1 MVPVLAYRIQEKE
14 FGGLSHQA
22 RKRLEELVRTASTR
36 KRQSDTVQ
44 DGTRLVR
51 TWRGEVHEVS
61 VTDSGYVYRGQQY
74 SSLSR
79 IAREITG
86 TQWSGPLFFGTKKK
100 L

>member
-1 MVPVLAYRIQEKE
+1 MPVLAYRIQEKE

-22 RKRLEELVRTASTR
+22 RKKLEELARAVSTR
-36 KRQSDTVQ
+36 KRQPSAVQ
-44 DGTRLVR
+44 YGTRLVR

-61 VTDSGYVYRGQQY
+61 VTDSGYVYRPQVVFE
-74 SSLSR
+74 SLPR

-100 L
+100 P

>member
-22 RKRLEELVRTASTR
+22 RKKLEELARTVSTR
-36 KRQSDTVQ
+36 KRQPSAVQ

-86 TQWSGPLFFGTKKK
+86 TQWSGPLFFGTRKKP
-100 L
+100 

>member
-22 RKRLEELVRTASTR
+22 RKKLQELALTGGIR
-36 KRQSDTVQ
+36 KRQSDTVR

-51 TWRGEVHEVS
+51 TWRGDVHS
-61 VTDSGYVYRGQQY
+61 VTVNDSGYVYRGQRY

-86 TQWSGPLFFGTKKK
+86 TQWSGPLFFGTKTKP
-100 L
+100 